1 MIQESALF
9 DVTIGAYNGG
19 QVCELAGSFL
29 LYQISNKDDKKDIAF
44 RNHLSVFRNEI
55 GLQAQRIKKDFPIS
69 ITASK

>member
-44 RNHLSVFRNEI
+44 
-55 GLQAQRIKKDFPIS
+55 
-69 ITASK
+69 

>member
-29 LYQISNKDDKKDIAF
+29 LYQISNKNDIAF
-44 RNHLSVFRNEI
+44 RNRLSVFRNEI